1 MISDILHEMTQI
13 NNLLL
18 DHMLKP
24 AQANKAADIIPVEND
39 VQCPQSTHRLAP
51 GIFFSNLVGSGA
63 VFNICTAYLFLMLT
77 LHNNFQSKTNR
88 DTNSRFSYCDIKTVI
103 SCN

>member
-1 MISDILHEMTQI
+1 MMSDILHEMTQI
-13 NNLLL
+13 NHLLL
-18 DHMLKP
+18 EHLLKT

-39 VQCPQSTHRLAP
+39 VQCPQSTHSLGP
-51 GIFFSNLVGSGA
+51 GTFSNLVGSGA
-63 VFNICTAYLFLMLT
+63 VLNICTAYLFLMLT
-77 LHNNFQSKTNR
+77 RHKNFQSKTNR